1 MCFTIATI
9 TTLTVRGTS
18 GNELA
23 MYFGN
28 NEYVVNI
35 TLKEIEMGTPEITKI
50 EFDKNNQVINQSEW
64 TKIKI

>member
-50 EFDKNNQVINQSEW
+50 EFDKNNQVINKSEW
-64 TKIKI
+64 AKIKI

>member
-18 GNELA
+18 GNEIA
-23 MYFGN
+23 TYFGN

-50 EFDKNNQVINQSEW
+50 EFNKKNQVINQYEW
-64 TKIKI
+64 AEIKI

>member
-50 EFDKNNQVINQSEW
+50 EFDKNNQVINQS
-64 TKIKI
+64 

>member
-1 MCFTIATI
+1 MGFTTATI

-64 TKIKI
+64 AKIKI

>member
-1 MCFTIATI
+1 MGFTTATI

-23 MYFGN
+23 TYFGN

-50 EFDKNNQVINQSEW
+50 EFNKKNQVINQYEW
-64 TKIKI
+64 AEIKI

>member
-1 MCFTIATI
+1 MGFTTATI

-23 MYFGN
+23 TYFGN

-50 EFDKNNQVINQSEW
+50 EFDKNN
-64 TKIKI
+64 

>member
-1 MCFTIATI
+1 MGFTTATI

>member
-28 NEYVVNI
+28 NEYFVNI
-35 TLKEIEMGTPEITKI
+35 TPKEIEMGTPEITKI
-50 EFDKNNQVINQSEW
+50 EFDKNNQVINQNEW
-64 TKIKI
+64 AEIKI

>member
-1 MCFTIATI
+1 MGFTIATI

-23 MYFGN
+23 PYFGN

-35 TLKEIEMGTPEITKI
+35 TQKEIKMGTPENSKI
-50 EFDKNNQVINQSEW
+50 EFDKNNQVINQNEW
-64 TKIKI
+64 AEIKI

>member
-23 MYFGN
+23 TYFGN

-50 EFDKNNQVINQSEW
+50 EFNKKNQVINQYEW
-64 TKIKI
+64 AEIKI

>member
-1 MCFTIATI
+1 MGFTIATI

-50 EFDKNNQVINQSEW
+50 EFNKKNQVINQYEW
-64 TKIKI
+64 AEIKI

>member
-1 MCFTIATI
+1 MGFTIATI
-9 TTLTVRGTS
+9 TTQTVRGTS

-23 MYFGN
+23 TYFGN

-50 EFDKNNQVINQSEW
+50 EFNKKNQVINQYEW
-64 TKIKI
+64 AEIKI

>member
-50 EFDKNNQVINQSEW
+50 EFDKNNKVINQSEW
-64 TKIKI
+64 AKIKI

>member
-1 MCFTIATI
+1 MCFTTATI

-23 MYFGN
+23 TYFGN

-35 TLKEIEMGTPEITKI
+35 APKEIEMGTPEITKI
-50 EFDKNNQVINQSEW
+50 EFNKKNQVINQYEW
-64 TKIKI
+64 AEIKI

>member
-35 TLKEIEMGTPEITKI
+35 TPKEIEMGTPEITKI

-64 TKIKI
+64 AKIKI

>member
-64 TKIKI
+64 AKIKI

>member
-23 MYFGN
+23 TYFGN

-50 EFDKNNQVINQSEW
+50 EFNKKNQVINQKEW
-64 TKIKI
+64 AEIKI

>member
-1 MCFTIATI
+1 MCFTTATI

-23 MYFGN
+23 TYFGN

-35 TLKEIEMGTPEITKI
+35 APKEIEMGTPEITKI
-50 EFDKNNQVINQSEW
+50 EFDKNN
-64 TKIKI
+64 